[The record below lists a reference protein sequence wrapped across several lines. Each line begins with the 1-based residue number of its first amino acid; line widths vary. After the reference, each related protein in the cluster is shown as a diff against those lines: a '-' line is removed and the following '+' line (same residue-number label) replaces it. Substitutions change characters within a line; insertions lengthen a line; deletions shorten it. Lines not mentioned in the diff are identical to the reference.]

1 MADHKEYWSTESDQG
16 SIRISEDVVASI
28 AALAASE
35 TDGVSGLYSSVT
47 RDIVSFLSKKN
58 LSKGVRVELG
68 EEDTVKVEISFLAL
82 FGHNICEV
90 AKQVQDN
97 VKSQIESMTGPACG
111 RDQCTRRRRD
121 LRACG
126 RGKGRRAG
134 GKGRRA
140 GGKAGADRRKAC
152 RGAGRKRGR
161 VNPEKC
167 AVSVGLA
174 AHFLCPVRRTRKR
187 HGQHRTRKSGS
198 ALRKFC
204 APVQLCG
211 IALAFFCKIG

>member
-90 AKQVQDN
+90 ARQVQDN
-97 VKSQIESMTGPACG
+97 VKSQIESMTGLHVVEINVHVG
-111 RDQCTRRRRD
+111 GD

-134 GKGRRA
+134 GK
-140 GGKAGADRRKAC
+140 AGADRREAC
-152 RGAGRKRGR
+152 RGAGGKRGR
-161 VNPEKC
+161 VNSEKC

-174 AHFLCPVRRTRKR
+174 AHFFMPGTPDAETSWAAPHKGKRQRSAEILRSCAIMRYCPCVF
-187 HGQHRTRKSGS
+187 
-198 ALRKFC
+198 L
-204 APVQLCG
+204 
-211 IALAFFCKIG
+211 

>member
-90 AKQVQDN
+90 ARQVQDN
-97 VKSQIESMTGPACG
+97 VKSQIESMTGLHVVEINVHVGGVTFAPA
-111 RDQCTRRRRD
+111 
-121 LRACG
+121 AEE
-126 RGKGRRAG
+126 KA
-134 GKGRRA
+134 A
-140 GGKAGADRRKAC
+140 EPEEKAGADRRKP
-152 RGAGRKRGR
+152 AGEQEE
-161 VNPEKC
+161 N
-167 AVSVGLA
+167 A
-174 AHFLCPVRRTRKR
+174 AE
-187 HGQHRTRKSGS
+187 
-198 ALRKFC
+198 
-204 APVQLCG
+204 
-211 IALAFFCKIG
+211 

>member
-68 EEDTVKVEISFLAL
+68 EGDTVKVEISFLAL

-90 AKQVQDN
+90 AKQDTSEPLMHNTQQVYAGMTYGKEQLN
-97 VKSQIESMTGPACG
+97 ENFQESDTS
-111 RDQCTRRRRD
+111 
-121 LRACG
+121 
-126 RGKGRRAG
+126 RG
-134 GKGRRA
+134 
-140 GGKAGADRRKAC
+140 
-152 RGAGRKRGR
+152 
-161 VNPEKC
+161 
-167 AVSVGLA
+167 
-174 AHFLCPVRRTRKR
+174 
-187 HGQHRTRKSGS
+187 
-198 ALRKFC
+198 
-204 APVQLCG
+204 
-211 IALAFFCKIG
+211 FFA

>member
-97 VKSQIESMTGPACG
+97 VKSQIESMTGLHVVEINVHVGGVTFAPAAEEKAAEPEE
-111 RDQCTRRRRD
+111 RPQSRRKSRRRPQKSLPWSRKKT
-121 LRACG
+121 RPSKSGKMCG
-126 RGKGRRAG
+126 ERR
-134 GKGRRA
+134 
-140 GGKAGADRRKAC
+140 
-152 RGAGRKRGR
+152 
-161 VNPEKC
+161 
-167 AVSVGLA
+167 S
-174 AHFLCPVRRTRKR
+174 RRTFFMPGTPDAETSWAALHKGKR
-187 HGQHRTRKSGS
+187 QRS
-198 ALRKFC
+198 AEILRSC
-204 APVQLCG
+204 AIMRYCPCVFL
-211 IALAFFCKIG
+211 